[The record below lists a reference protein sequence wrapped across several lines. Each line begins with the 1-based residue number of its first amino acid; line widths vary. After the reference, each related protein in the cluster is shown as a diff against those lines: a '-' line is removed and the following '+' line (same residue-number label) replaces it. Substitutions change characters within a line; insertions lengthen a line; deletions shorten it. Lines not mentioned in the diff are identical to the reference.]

1 MAHSRTFTSYISATG
16 LSLFAGLA
24 GYFGWRFG
32 LVPELLYSANVL
44 PRTESVELLLGPV
57 PVSAIALTASSVIL
71 GLTINSLELRRSWR
85 YLLGGIVALCGA
97 SVLVSHLFA
106 LELLVTPLLFSGCLS
121 LLLVQVNR
129 LWQLDRQLLNTLFD
143 SPLRAADSGP
153 GADQRLMSGLKLL
166 NTFLPL
172 NEAIVFRVDDSNSFE
187 AVARF
192 KGTAQQA
199 PDASRNSMWREGVKL
214 CERAAASAKLVSQIV
229 GEPKQLTVAVP
240 LLHERETAGV
250 LLIRPA
256 AQLDEDD
263 KLLLEAVAS
272 QFARN
277 LKRESFAKNSARS
290 KSFSYFSQRGSR
302 RKLDALSVLKAIT
315 VEQRCEAKALAH
327 INDGVAIAYL
337 DGTVALTNPALLRFA
352 GLTPESARQLDLIG
366 LLNHFRTGIFD
377 EPEIAVRRVLQTGID
392 YAGELASDT
401 KDQILSLR
409 ISLLRDQQD
418 NVNGTSSHSDPAS
431 QPHPA
436 SAGGAENRD
445 QETVPTVSDAEP
457 IGIAVYVSDLSQ
469 TKEYEKLKSDM
480 ISLMSHELRTPLTS
494 INGFAELLTN
504 DNSIPPQARE
514 FVSIIANE
522 SQRMSRMI
530 NTFLSVTQLQRSDKQ
545 EVLKIPLRLDEVV
558 RETIASL
565 QPVAKKKRIRLLEQ
579 PAHRIPP
586 VAADKSLI
594 TQAVKNLVHNAI
606 KYSPERTTVTVSTA
620 LEAETVRVCVEDRGY
635 GIPAEARERVWDKF
649 YRVVREGQEKD
660 EESTGLGLSFV
671 REVVEQ
677 HGGQVTLDSTE
688 GRGSKFSFTLP
699 RL

>member
-1 MAHSRTFTSYISATG
+1 LQARLSLLTHIQRLIRSRTFPIYVSATG

-24 GYFGWRFG
+24 GYFGWRVG
-32 LVPELLYSANVL
+32 LVPELLKTSPLL
-44 PRTESVELLLGPV
+44 PEGERVEVLLGPV
-57 PVSAIALTASSVIL
+57 PVTAIAVMIFALAF
-71 GLTINSLELRRSWR
+71 GLTLNAYGLRRSWR
-85 YLLGGIVALCGA
+85 YLLLALLALCGGSFLLTRFA
-97 SVLVSHLFA
+97 GVELLLTPLVFSCLLSVLM
-106 LELLVTPLLFSGCLS
+106 
-121 LLLVQVNR
+121 VQVYR
-129 LWQLDRQLLNTLFD
+129 LWHLDRQLLNTLF
-143 SPLRAADSGP
+143 SAPVTAADSGP
-153 GADQRLMSGLKLL
+153 AADQRLMSGLKLL

-172 NEAIVFRVDDSNSFE
+172 HEAIVFQVDVSDSFE

-192 KGTAQQA
+192 KGATQKSL
-199 PDASRNSMWREGVKL
+199 DTSRNSVWREGVQL
-214 CERAAASAKLVSQIV
+214 CEQATASGKLVTQNI
-229 GEPKQLTVAVP
+229 GEQNQLAVAVP
-240 LLHERETAGV
+240 LLHEREIAGV

-256 AQLDEDD
+256 SQLDNDD

-277 LKRESFAKNSARS
+277 LKRESFAKNPARG
-290 KSFSYFSQRGSR
+290 KSFSYFSQRATR
-302 RKLDALSVLKAIT
+302 RKLDALNVLKAIT
-315 VEQRCEAKALAH
+315 VEQRCEAKALAQ

-337 DGTVALTNPALLRFA
+337 DGTLALTNPAMLRYA
-352 GLTPESARQLDLIG
+352 GLTAEKAQQLDLIG
-366 LLNHFRTGIFD
+366 LLNNFRTGIFD
-377 EPEIAVRRVLQTGID
+377 EAEIAVRRVLQTGID
-392 YAGELASDT
+392 YESELDFDQ
-401 KDQILSLR
+401 KDQILRLR
-409 ISLLRDQQD
+409 ISLLRDQSEPD
-418 NVNGTSSHSDPAS
+418 N
-431 QPHPA
+431 
-436 SAGGAENRD
+436 
-445 QETVPTVSDAEP
+445 EP

-469 TKEYEKLKSDM
+469 TKEHEKLKSDM

-504 DNSIPPQARE
+504 DDTIPGQARE
-514 FVSIIANE
+514 FVTIIANE

-558 RETIASL
+558 RDTIASL
-565 QPVAKKKRIRLLEQ
+565 QPVAKKKRIRLIEQ

-635 GIPAEARERVWDKF
+635 GIPAESKERVWEKF

-677 HGGQVTLDSTE
+677 HGGHVALDSEE

>member
-1 MAHSRTFTSYISATG
+1 LNRSRTFPIYVSAAG

-24 GYFGWRFG
+24 GFFGWRVGF
-32 LVPELLYSANVL
+32 VPELLKTSAI
-44 PRTESVELLLGPV
+44 PASTEHVEILLGPV
-57 PVSAIALTASSVIL
+57 PVSAVAVVISALAF
-71 GLTINSLELRRSWR
+71 GLTVNAYELRRSWR
-85 YLLGGIVALCGA
+85 YLVIAVVALCA
-97 SVLVSHLFA
+97 TSFVLSRFFGV
-106 LELLVTPLLFSGCLS
+106 ELLITPLVFSCVLT

-129 LWQLDRQLLNTLFD
+129 LWYLDRQLLNTLF
-143 SPLRAADSGP
+143 SAPVTAADSGP
-153 GADQRLMSGLKLL
+153 AADQRLMSGLKLL

-172 NEAIVFRVDDSNSFE
+172 REAIVFQVDESDSFE

-192 KGTAQQA
+192 KGATQK
-199 PDASRNSMWREGVKL
+199 PLDASRNSVWREGVQL
-214 CERAAASAKLVSQIV
+214 CEQAAGAGKLVAQDI
-229 GEPKQLTVAVP
+229 GEPKQLAVAVP
-240 LLHERETAGV
+240 LLHEREIAGV

-256 AQLDEDD
+256 AQLEADD

-277 LKRESFAKNSARS
+277 LKRESFAHNPARG
-290 KSFSYFSQRGSR
+290 KSFSYFSQRATR
-302 RKLDALSVLKAIT
+302 RKLDALNVLKAIT
-315 VEQRCEAKALAH
+315 VEQRCEAKALAQ

-337 DGTVALTNPALLRFA
+337 DGTLALTNPTILRYA
-352 GLTPESARQLDLIG
+352 GLSADKAQQLDLIG
-366 LLNHFRTGIFD
+366 LLYHFRTGIFD

-392 YAGELASDT
+392 YEGELDFDE
-401 KDQILSLR
+401 KGQILSLR
-409 ISLLRDQQD
+409 ISLLRDQQ
-418 NVNGTSSHSDPAS
+418 
-431 QPHPA
+431 
-436 SAGGAENRD
+436 
-445 QETVPTVSDAEP
+445 ETDEP

-469 TKEYEKLKSDM
+469 TKEHEKLKSDM

-504 DNSIPPQARE
+504 DETIPAQARE
-514 FVSIIANE
+514 FVTIIANE

-558 RETIASL
+558 RDTIASL

-594 TQAVKNLVHNAI
+594 TQAIKNLVHNAI

-635 GIPAEARERVWDKF
+635 GIPAESRERVWDKF

-671 REVVEQ
+671 RQVVEQ
-677 HGGQVTLDSTE
+677 HGGQVELDSEE
-688 GRGSKFSFTLP
+688 GRGSRFSFTLP

>member
-1 MAHSRTFTSYISATG
+1 MTRSRTSSTYISATA
-16 LSLFAGLA
+16 LSICAGVA
-24 GYFGWRFG
+24 GYIGSRFG
-32 LVPELLYSANVL
+32 VLPELLYHTSILA
-44 PRTESVELLLGPV
+44 PEETVELFLGPV
-57 PVSAIALTASSVIL
+57 PIAALALVACSL
-71 GLTINSLELRRSWR
+71 GFGLTVDTFGVRRSWR
-85 YLLGGIVALCGA
+85 YLVGGVVVVCGA
-97 SVLVSHLFA
+97 SFLASRFF
-106 LELLVTPLLFSGCLS
+106 ELQLLLTPLLFSIALAV
-121 LLLVQVNR
+121 LLVQVNR
-129 LWQLDRQLLNTLFD
+129 LWYLDGHLVKTLFGG
-143 SPLRAADSGP
+143 PTTAADCGP
-153 GADQRLMSGLKLL
+153 GAHQRLMSGLKLL

-172 NEAIVFRVDDSNSFE
+172 NEAIVFQVDDSDGFE

-192 KGTAQQA
+192 KGSTQH
-199 PDASRNSMWREGVKL
+199 PHDTSRNSLWREGVRL
-214 CERAAASAKLVSQIV
+214 CEQAAASEKLVGQTV

-240 LLHERETAGV
+240 LLHEREVAGV

-256 AQLDEDD
+256 AQLNDEDN
-263 KLLLEAVAS
+263 LLLEAVGS

-290 KSFSYFSQRGSR
+290 KSFSYFSQNGTR
-302 RKLDALSVLKAIT
+302 RKLDALNVLKAIT
-315 VEQRCEAKALAH
+315 VEQRCEANALAQ
-327 INDGVAIAYL
+327 IDEGVAIAYL
-337 DGTVALTNPALLRFA
+337 DGTLAQTNPTLLRYA
-352 GLTPESARQLDLIG
+352 GLTPERAQHLDLIG
-366 LLNHFRTGIFD
+366 LLNNFRTGIFD

-392 YAGELASDT
+392 YEGELDFDQ
-401 KDQILSLR
+401 KDQILNLR
-409 ISLLRDQQD
+409 ISLLRDQQE
-418 NVNGTSSHSDPAS
+418 T
-431 QPHPA
+431 
-436 SAGGAENRD
+436 GGG
-445 QETVPTVSDAEP
+445 EP
-457 IGIAVYVSDLSQ
+457 IGIAVYVRDLSQ
-469 TKEYEKLKSDM
+469 TKEHEKLKSDM

-494 INGFAELLTN
+494 INGFAELLSADDTV
-504 DNSIPPQARE
+504 PAQARE

-565 QPVAKKKRIRLLEQ
+565 QPVAKKKRIRLVEQ

-635 GIPAEARERVWDKF
+635 GIPTESKERVWDKF

-671 REVVEQ
+671 REVIEQ
-677 HGGQVTLDSTE
+677 HGGHVALDSEE
-688 GRGSKFSFTLP
+688 GRGSRFSFTLP

>member
-1 MAHSRTFTSYISATG
+1 LTRTRTFSTYISATG
-16 LSLFAGLA
+16 LSLLAGLA

-32 LVPELLYSANVL
+32 VVPELLYTANL
-44 PRTESVELLLGPV
+44 LEPSEGVELLLGPI
-57 PVSAIALTASSVIL
+57 PVSAIALVGCSMAF
-71 GLTINSLELRRSWR
+71 GLTVNGIELRRSWH
-85 YLLGGIVALCGA
+85 YLLGGVVALCGA
-97 SVLVSHLFA
+97 SLFVSQFFG
-106 LELLVTPLLFSGCLS
+106 LELLITPLLFSGLLS

-129 LWQLDRQLLNTLFD
+129 LWHIDRQLLNTLFS
-143 SPLRAADSGP
+143 SPITAADSGP

-166 NTFLPL
+166 NTFLHL
-172 NEAIVFRVDDSNSFE
+172 NEAIVFQLDESDSFE

-192 KGTAQQA
+192 KGSTQKAL
-199 PDASRNSMWREGVKL
+199 DNSRNSLWREGVRL
-214 CERAAASAKLVSQIV
+214 CERAAASGKLVIQTV
-229 GEPKQLTVAVP
+229 GDAKQPTVAVP
-240 LLHERETAGV
+240 LLHEREIAGV

-256 AQLDEDD
+256 AQLNDDD

-277 LKRESFAKNSARS
+277 LKRESFAKNSARN

-302 RKLDALSVLKAIT
+302 RKLDALNVLKAIT
-315 VEQRCEAKALAH
+315 VEQRCEAKALAN

-337 DGTVALTNPALLRFA
+337 DGTLALTNPTLLQFA
-352 GLTPESARQLDLIG
+352 GLTPERAQQLDLIG
-366 LLNHFRTGIFD
+366 LLNSFRTGIFD

-392 YAGELASDT
+392 YEGELDFDQ
-401 KDQILSLR
+401 KDQILKLR

-418 NVNGTSSHSDPAS
+418 
-431 QPHPA
+431 
-436 SAGGAENRD
+436 AGAG
-445 QETVPTVSDAEP
+445 EP
-457 IGIAVYVSDLSQ
+457 IGIAVYVNDLSQ
-469 TKEYEKLKSDM
+469 TKDYEKLKSDM

-494 INGFAELLTN
+494 INGFAELLT
-504 DNSIPPQARE
+504 DDDSIPAQARE

-558 RETIASL
+558 RDTIASL
-565 QPVAKKKRIRLLEQ
+565 QPVAKKKRIRLIEQ

-635 GIPAEARERVWDKF
+635 GIPAESRERVWDKF

-677 HGGQVTLDSTE
+677 HGGHVALDSEE
-688 GRGSKFSFTLP
+688 GRGSRFSFTLP

>member
-1 MAHSRTFTSYISATG
+1 LVVCGA
-16 LSLFAGLA
+16 SLFVSQ
-24 GYFGWRFG
+24 FFG
-32 LVPELLYSANVL
+32 L
-44 PRTESVELLLGPV
+44 ELLL
-57 PVSAIALTASSVIL
+57 
-71 GLTINSLELRRSWR
+71 
-85 YLLGGIVALCGA
+85 
-97 SVLVSHLFA
+97 
-106 LELLVTPLLFSGCLS
+106 TPLLFSTFLA

-129 LWQLDRQLLNTLFD
+129 LWHLDRQLLNTLFS
-143 SPLRAADSGP
+143 SPITAADSGP

-166 NTFLPL
+166 NTFLHL
-172 NEAIVFRVDDSNSFE
+172 NEAVVFQLDDSNSFE

-192 KGTAQQA
+192 KGSAQKA
-199 PDASRNSMWREGVKL
+199 LDNSRNSIWREGVNL
-214 CERAAASAKLVSQIV
+214 CERAAATGKLVSQTA
-229 GEPKQLTVAVP
+229 GDTKQSTVAVP
-240 LLHERETAGV
+240 LLHEREIAGV
-250 LLIRPA
+250 LLLRPA
-256 AQLDEDD
+256 TQLNDDD
-263 KLLLEAVAS
+263 KQLLEAVAS

-277 LKRESFAKNSARS
+277 LKRESFAKNSARNR
-290 KSFSYFSQRGSR
+290 SFSYFSQRGSR
-302 RKLDALSVLKAIT
+302 RKLDALNVLKAIT
-315 VEQRCEAKALAH
+315 VEQRCEAKALAN

-337 DGTVALTNPALLRFA
+337 DGTLALTNPTLLSFA
-352 GLTPESARQLDLIG
+352 GLTPERAQQLDLIG
-366 LLNHFRTGIFD
+366 LLNSFRTGIFD

-392 YAGELASDT
+392 YEGELHFDQ
-401 KDQILSLR
+401 KEQILKLR

-418 NVNGTSSHSDPAS
+418 
-431 QPHPA
+431 A
-436 SAGGAENRD
+436 SAG
-445 QETVPTVSDAEP
+445 EP
-457 IGIAVYVSDLSQ
+457 IGIAVYVNDLSQ
-469 TKEYEKLKSDM
+469 TKDYEKLKSDM

-494 INGFAELLTN
+494 INGFAELLTA
-504 DNSIPPQARE
+504 DDTIPPQARE

-558 RETIASL
+558 RDTIASL
-565 QPVAKKKRIRLLEQ
+565 QPIAKKKRIRLIEQ

-635 GIPAEARERVWDKF
+635 GIPSESRERVWDKF
-649 YRVVREGQEKD
+649 FRVVREGQEKD

-677 HGGQVTLDSTE
+677 HGGEVALDSEE
-688 GRGSKFSFTLP
+688 GRGSRFSFTLP

>member
-1 MAHSRTFTSYISATG
+1 
-16 LSLFAGLA
+16 
-24 GYFGWRFG
+24 
-32 LVPELLYSANVL
+32 
-44 PRTESVELLLGPV
+44 
-57 PVSAIALTASSVIL
+57 
-71 GLTINSLELRRSWR
+71 
-85 YLLGGIVALCGA
+85 
-97 SVLVSHLFA
+97 
-106 LELLVTPLLFSGCLS
+106 
-121 LLLVQVNR
+121 
-129 LWQLDRQLLNTLFD
+129 
-143 SPLRAADSGP
+143 
-153 GADQRLMSGLKLL
+153 
-166 NTFLPL
+166 
-172 NEAIVFRVDDSNSFE
+172 
-187 AVARF
+187 
-192 KGTAQQA
+192 
-199 PDASRNSMWREGVKL
+199 MWREGVRL
-214 CERAAASAKLVSQIV
+214 CEQAAASGTLASQIV

-290 KSFSYFSQRGSR
+290 KSFSYFSQRGNR

-315 VEQRCEAKALAH
+315 VEQRCEAKALAN

-337 DGTVALTNPALLRFA
+337 DGTMALTNPTLLHFA
-352 GLTPESARQLDLIG
+352 GLTPERARQLDLIG

-392 YAGELASDT
+392 YAGELDFDQKA
-401 KDQILSLR
+401 QILSLR

-418 NVNGTSSHSDPAS
+418 NGNENAS
-431 QPHPA
+431 PSQPA
-436 SAGGAENRD
+436 SAGTGESAGR
-445 QETVPTVSDAEP
+445 ETVSTVSSGEP

-504 DNSIPPQARE
+504 DDSIPPQARE

-565 QPVAKKKRIRLLEQ
+565 QPVAKKKRIRLIEQ
-579 PAHRIPP
+579 AAHRIPP

-594 TQAVKNLVHNAI
+594 TLAVKNLVHNAI

-620 LEAETVRVCVEDRGY
+620 LEAETVRVCVEDRGF

-677 HGGQVTLDSTE
+677 HGGQVELDSTE

>member
-1 MAHSRTFTSYISATG
+1 MNRSRTFPIYVSSTV

-24 GYFGWRFG
+24 GYLGWRLG
-32 LVPELLYSANVL
+32 VIPELLNLSTLASPAEQL
-44 PRTESVELLLGPV
+44 ELFLGPV
-57 PVSAIALTASSVIL
+57 PIAALAILICALGF
-71 GLTINSLELRRSWR
+71 GLTLNAYGLRRTWR
-85 YLLGGIVALCGA
+85 YLLIALVAICTA
-97 SVLVSHLFA
+97 SF
-106 LELLVTPLLFSGCLS
+106 LLTRFFTVQLLITPLVFSCVVS
-121 LLLVQVNR
+121 LVLVQVNR
-129 LWQLDRQLLNTLFD
+129 LWHFDRQLLDTLFS
-143 SPLRAADSGP
+143 SPITAPDSGP
-153 GADQRLMSGLKLL
+153 AAEQRLMSGLKLL

-172 NEAIVFRVDDSNSFE
+172 HEAIVFQVDESDSFE

-192 KGTAQQA
+192 KGTTQQSS
-199 PDASRNSMWREGVKL
+199 DTSRNSVWREGVQL
-214 CERAAASAKLVSQIV
+214 CEQAATSGKLVGQAV
-229 GEPKQLTVAVP
+229 GDMKQLTFAVP
-240 LLHERETAGV
+240 LLHEHEVAGV
-250 LLIRPA
+250 LLIRPVS
-256 AQLDEDD
+256 QLDNDD

-277 LKRESFAKNSARS
+277 LKRESFAKNSARNR
-290 KSFSYFSQRGSR
+290 SFSYFSQRGTL
-302 RKLDALSVLKAIT
+302 RKLDALNVLKAIT
-315 VEQRCEAKALAH
+315 VEQRCEAMALAR

-337 DGTVALTNPALLRFA
+337 DGTLALTNPTILRYA
-352 GLTPESARQLDLIG
+352 GLTAERAQPLDLIG
-366 LLNHFRTGIFD
+366 LLNNFRTSIFD
-377 EPEIAVRRVLQTGID
+377 EPEIAVRRVLQTGVD
-392 YAGELASDT
+392 YEGELDFDQ
-401 KDQILSLR
+401 KEQILSLR
-409 ISLLRDQQD
+409 ISLLRDRLEPD
-418 NVNGTSSHSDPAS
+418 N
-431 QPHPA
+431 
-436 SAGGAENRD
+436 
-445 QETVPTVSDAEP
+445 EP
-457 IGIAVYVSDLSQ
+457 IGIAVYVSDLSR
-469 TKEYEKLKSDM
+469 TKEHEKLKSDM

-504 DNSIPPQARE
+504 DDTIPAQARE
-514 FVSIIANE
+514 FVTIIANE

-565 QPVAKKKRIRLLEQ
+565 QPVAKKKRIRLIEQ

-620 LEAETVRVCVEDRGY
+620 LEAETVRVCVEDRGF
-635 GIPAEARERVWDKF
+635 GIPAELRERVWEKF

-677 HGGQVTLDSTE
+677 HGGQVELDSVE

>member
-1 MAHSRTFTSYISATG
+1 FPALTRSRTFTTYISAAA
-16 LSLFAGLA
+16 LSLFAGFVGYA
-24 GYFGWRFG
+24 GFRFG
-32 LVPELLYSANVL
+32 VVPELLYTSNLL
-44 PRTESVELLLGPV
+44 PRVESVELFLGPV
-57 PVSAIALTASSVIL
+57 PVAAIVLAACSVAF
-71 GLTINSLELRRSWR
+71 GLTLNNFGLRRSWH
-85 YLLGGIVALCGA
+85 YLLAGLLLLCAA
-97 SVLVSHLFA
+97 SLFVSRFFSFEVLI
-106 LELLVTPLLFSGCLS
+106 TPVLFSGSLS

-129 LWQLDRQLLNTLFD
+129 LWHLDRQLMNTLFS
-143 SPLRAADSGP
+143 SPITVAGSGP
-153 GADQRLMSGLKLL
+153 GAHQRVMNGLKLL
-166 NTFLPL
+166 NTCLPL
-172 NEAIVFRVDDSNSFE
+172 NEAIVFQVDESGYFE

-192 KGTAQQA
+192 KATAQKQT
-199 PDASRNSMWREGVKL
+199 DTRRNSVWRDGVRL
-214 CERAAASAKLVSQIV
+214 CERAAASGKLVSQTV
-229 GEPKQLTVAVP
+229 GELKELTVAVP
-240 LLHERETAGV
+240 LLHEREIAGV

-256 AQLDEDD
+256 AQLVDDD
-263 KLLLEAVAS
+263 KMLLEAVGS

-302 RKLDALSVLKAIT
+302 RKLDALNVLKAIT

-337 DGTVALTNPALLRFA
+337 DGTVALTNPTILRYA
-352 GLTPESARQLDLIG
+352 GLTPERARQLDLIG
-366 LLNHFRTGIFD
+366 LLNNFRTGIFD

-392 YAGELASDT
+392 YEGELDFDQ
-401 KDQILSLR
+401 KDQTLQLR

-418 NVNGTSSHSDPAS
+418 TGN
-431 QPHPA
+431 
-436 SAGGAENRD
+436 
-445 QETVPTVSDAEP
+445 AEP
-457 IGIAVYVSDLSQ
+457 IGIAVYVRDLSE

-494 INGFAELLTN
+494 INGFAELLTA
-504 DNSIPPQARE
+504 DESIPSQARE

-565 QPVAKKKRIRLLEQ
+565 QPVAKKKRIRLIEQ

-635 GIPAEARERVWDKF
+635 GIPAESRARVWDKF

-677 HGGQVTLDSTE
+677 HGGCVELDSEE

>member
-1 MAHSRTFTSYISATG
+1 MIRSRTITTSVSCTALG
-16 LSLFAGLA
+16 LFAGLA

-32 LVPELLYSANVL
+32 VVPEILYQAQIL
-44 PRTESVELLLGPV
+44 TPPETVELLLGPV
-57 PVSAIALTASSVIL
+57 PLSAIVLAVCPVAL
-71 GLTINSLELRRSWR
+71 GLILNGFGLRRSWP
-85 YLLGGIVALCGA
+85 YLLISVAAMCGA
-97 SVLVSHLFA
+97 SLFVSHFFGI
-106 LELLVTPLLFSGCLS
+106 ELPSTPLVFSGALA

-129 LWQLDRQLLNTLFD
+129 LWQLDRQLLNTLF
-143 SPLRAADSGP
+143 SPPITSADSGP
-153 GADQRLMSGLKLL
+153 GAHQRLMSGLKLL

-172 NEAIVFRVDDSNSFE
+172 KEAIVFQVDESDLFE

-192 KGTAQQA
+192 KGATQQ
-199 PDASRNSMWREGVKL
+199 PLDASRNSVWREGVSL
-214 CERAAASAKLVSQIV
+214 CEKAAVSGKLVSQTV
-229 GEPKQLTVAVP
+229 GESKHLTVAVP
-240 LLHERETAGV
+240 LLHERETAGA

-277 LKRESFAKNSARS
+277 LKRESFAKNSTRS
-290 KSFSYFSQRGSR
+290 KSFSYFSQRGSL
-302 RKLDALSVLKAIT
+302 RKLAALNVLKAIT

-327 INDGVAIAYL
+327 ITDGVAIAYL
-337 DGTVALTNPALLRFA
+337 DGTLALTNPTILRYA
-352 GLTPESARQLDLIG
+352 GLTPERAQQLDLIG
-366 LLNHFRTGIFD
+366 LLNNFRTGIFD

-392 YAGELASDT
+392 YEGELDFDQ
-401 KDQILSLR
+401 KDQTLKLR
-409 ISLLRDQQD
+409 ISLLRDQQEAAT
-418 NVNGTSSHSDPAS
+418 G
-431 QPHPA
+431 
-436 SAGGAENRD
+436 
-445 QETVPTVSDAEP
+445 EP
-457 IGIAVYVSDLSQ
+457 IGIAVYVEDLSQ
-469 TKEYEKLKSDM
+469 TKELEKLKSDM

-504 DNSIPPQARE
+504 DESIPPQARE

-558 RETIASL
+558 RDTIASL
-565 QPVAKKKRIRLLEQ
+565 QPVAKKKRIRLIEQ

-606 KYSPERTTVTVSTA
+606 KYSPERTTVTVTTA

-635 GIPAEARERVWDKF
+635 GIPAESRERVWDKF

-677 HGGQVTLDSTE
+677 HGGQVELDSEE

>member
-1 MAHSRTFTSYISATG
+1 MIRSKPVTTYFSATA
-16 LSLFAGLA
+16 LSLGAGLA

-32 LVPELLYSANVL
+32 ILPELLDHPKLL
-44 PRTESVELLLGPV
+44 PPVEKFELLLGPI
-57 PVSAIALTASSVIL
+57 PVSAIVLAVCSVAL
-71 GLTINSLELRRSWR
+71 GLTLNSFELRRSWP
-85 YLLGGIVALCGA
+85 YIWGVLAGLCAA
-97 SVLVSHLFA
+97 SLFA
-106 LELLVTPLLFSGCLS
+106 SRFFGIELPITPLLFSAGLA

-129 LWQLDRQLLNTLFD
+129 LWHLDRQLLNTLFS
-143 SPLRAADSGP
+143 SPIRAADSGP
-153 GADQRLMSGLKLL
+153 GAHQRLMSGLKLL

-172 NEAIVFRVDDSNSFE
+172 KEAIVFQVDESGSFA
-187 AVARF
+187 AVARY
-192 KGTAQQA
+192 KGTTQQ
-199 PDASRNSMWREGVKL
+199 PLDASRNSVWREGIML
-214 CERAAASAKLVSQIV
+214 CEQSAATGKLVSKTV
-229 GEPKQLTVAVP
+229 GEQLTVAVP
-240 LLHERETAGV
+240 LLHERETAGA

-256 AQLDEDD
+256 AQLDDDD

-277 LKRESFAKNSARS
+277 LKRESFAKNSARN
-290 KSFSYFSQRGSR
+290 KSLNYFSQRGSR

-315 VEQRCEAKALAH
+315 VEQRCEAKALAQ

-337 DGTVALTNPALLRFA
+337 DGTVALTNPTILRYA
-352 GLTPESARQLDLIG
+352 GLTPERAQQLDLIG
-366 LLNHFRTGIFD
+366 LLNNFRTGIFD
-377 EPEIAVRRVLQTGID
+377 EPEIAVRRVLQTGIN
-392 YAGELASDT
+392 YEGELDF
-401 KDQILSLR
+401 DQKGQTLKLR
-409 ISLLRDQQD
+409 MSLLRDQQD
-418 NVNGTSSHSDPAS
+418 AS
-431 QPHPA
+431 T
-436 SAGGAENRD
+436 G
-445 QETVPTVSDAEP
+445 EP
-457 IGIAVYVSDLSQ
+457 IGIAVYVEDLSQ
-469 TKEYEKLKSDM
+469 TKDYEKLKSDM

-494 INGFAELLTN
+494 INGFAELLTV
-504 DNSIPPQARE
+504 DESIPPQARE
-514 FVSIIANE
+514 FVSIIAKE

-565 QPVAKKKRIRLLEQ
+565 QPVAKKKRIRLIEQ

-594 TQAVKNLVHNAI
+594 TKAVKNLVHNAI

-635 GIPAEARERVWDKF
+635 GIPAESRERVWDKF

-677 HGGQVTLDSTE
+677 HGGHVELDSME

>member
-1 MAHSRTFTSYISATG
+1 
-16 LSLFAGLA
+16 
-24 GYFGWRFG
+24 
-32 LVPELLYSANVL
+32 
-44 PRTESVELLLGPV
+44 
-57 PVSAIALTASSVIL
+57 
-71 GLTINSLELRRSWR
+71 
-85 YLLGGIVALCGA
+85 
-97 SVLVSHLFA
+97 
-106 LELLVTPLLFSGCLS
+106 
-121 LLLVQVNR
+121 
-129 LWQLDRQLLNTLFD
+129 
-143 SPLRAADSGP
+143 
-153 GADQRLMSGLKLL
+153 
-166 NTFLPL
+166 
-172 NEAIVFRVDDSNSFE
+172 
-187 AVARF
+187 
-192 KGTAQQA
+192 
-199 PDASRNSMWREGVKL
+199 MWREGVKL
-214 CERAAASAKLVSQIV
+214 CEHAAATAKLVSQIV
-229 GEPKQLTVAVP
+229 GDPKQLTVAVP

-277 LKRESFAKNSARS
+277 LKRESFAKNSARN
-290 KSFSYFSQRGSR
+290 KSFSYFSQRGNR

-337 DGTVALTNPALLRFA
+337 DGTVALTNSTLLRFA
-352 GLTPESARQLDLIG
+352 GLPPDSTRQLDLIG

-418 NVNGTSSHSDPAS
+418 NGT
-431 QPHPA
+431 
-436 SAGGAENRD
+436 G
-445 QETVPTVSDAEP
+445 EP
-457 IGIAVYVSDLSQ
+457 IGIAVYVSDLGQ
-469 TKEYEKLKSDM
+469 TKEHEKLKSDM

-504 DNSIPPQARE
+504 DDSIPPQARE

-565 QPVAKKKRIRLLEQ
+565 QPVAKKKRIRLIEQ

-635 GIPAEARERVWDKF
+635 GIPAESRERVWDKF

>member
-1 MAHSRTFTSYISATG
+1 LNHARTFTSYISAIG
-16 LSLFAGLA
+16 LSLLAGLA

-32 LVPELLYSANVL
+32 LIPELLYSAHVL

-57 PVSAIALTASSVIL
+57 PVSAIAIAASSLVL
-71 GLTINSLELRRSWR
+71 GLTINSFELRRSWR

-97 SVLVSHLFA
+97 SVLISHLFG
-106 LELLVTPLLFSGCLS
+106 LELFVTPLLFSGCLS

-143 SPLRAADSGP
+143 SPLMAADSGP
-153 GADQRLMSGLKLL
+153 GADQRIMSGLKLL

-192 KGTAQQA
+192 KGTAPQA
-199 PDASRNSMWREGVKL
+199 LDASANSMWREGVKL
-214 CERAAASAKLVSQIV
+214 CEHAAATAKLVSQIV
-229 GEPKQLTVAVP
+229 GDPKQLTVAVP

-256 AQLDEDD
+256 AQLDRDD

-277 LKRESFAKNSARS
+277 LKRESFAKNSARN
-290 KSFSYFSQRGSR
+290 KSFSYFSQRGNR

-337 DGTVALTNPALLRFA
+337 DGTVALTNSTLLRFA
-352 GLTPESARQLDLIG
+352 GLPPASTRQLDLIG

-418 NVNGTSSHSDPAS
+418 NGT
-431 QPHPA
+431 
-436 SAGGAENRD
+436 G
-445 QETVPTVSDAEP
+445 EP
-457 IGIAVYVSDLSQ
+457 IGIAVYVSDLGQ
-469 TKEYEKLKSDM
+469 TKEHEKLKSDM

-504 DNSIPPQARE
+504 DDSIPPQARE

-565 QPVAKKKRIRLLEQ
+565 QPVAKKKRIRLIEQ

-635 GIPAEARERVWDKF
+635 GIPAESRERVWDKF

>member
-1 MAHSRTFTSYISATG
+1 LNHARTFTSYISAIG
-16 LSLFAGLA
+16 LSLLAGLA

-32 LVPELLYSANVL
+32 LIPELLYTAHVL

-57 PVSAIALTASSVIL
+57 PVSAIAIAASSLVL
-71 GLTINSLELRRSWR
+71 GLTINSFELRRSWR

-97 SVLVSHLFA
+97 SVLISHLFG
-106 LELLVTPLLFSGCLS
+106 LELFVTPLLFSGCLS

-143 SPLRAADSGP
+143 SPLMAADSGP
-153 GADQRLMSGLKLL
+153 GADQRIMSGLKLL

-192 KGTAQQA
+192 KGTAPQA
-199 PDASRNSMWREGVKL
+199 LDASANSMWREGVKL
-214 CERAAASAKLVSQIV
+214 CEHAAATAKLVSQIV
-229 GEPKQLTVAVP
+229 GDPKQLTVAVP

-277 LKRESFAKNSARS
+277 LKRESFAKNSARN
-290 KSFSYFSQRGSR
+290 KSFSYFSQRGNR

-337 DGTVALTNPALLRFA
+337 DGTVCLTNSTLLRFA
-352 GLTPESARQLDLIG
+352 GLPPDSTRQLDLIG

-418 NVNGTSSHSDPAS
+418 NGT
-431 QPHPA
+431 
-436 SAGGAENRD
+436 G
-445 QETVPTVSDAEP
+445 EP
-457 IGIAVYVSDLSQ
+457 IGIAVYVSDLGQ
-469 TKEYEKLKSDM
+469 TKEHEKLKSDM

-504 DNSIPPQARE
+504 DDSIPPQARE

-565 QPVAKKKRIRLLEQ
+565 QPVAKKKRIRLIEQ

-635 GIPAEARERVWDKF
+635 GIPAESRERVWDKF

>member
-1 MAHSRTFTSYISATG
+1 LNRSRTSNTYISATA
-16 LSLFAGLA
+16 LSICAGLA
-24 GYFGWRFG
+24 GYFGVRFG
-32 LVPELLYSANVL
+32 VIPELLYQTHILA
-44 PRTESVELLLGPV
+44 REDGVELFLGPV
-57 PVSAIALTASSVIL
+57 SVAAVVLIACSLGF
-71 GLTINSLELRRSWR
+71 GLTVDTFGVRRAWR
-85 YLLGGIVALCGA
+85 YLVAGIVFVCGA
-97 SVLVSHLFA
+97 TFFA
-106 LELLVTPLLFSGCLS
+106 SRFFELQLLLTPLLFSTALAV
-121 LLLVQVNR
+121 LLVQVNR
-129 LWQLDRQLLNTLFD
+129 LWYLDGQLVKTLFD
-143 SPLRAADSGP
+143 GPITASDFGP
-153 GADQRLMSGLKLL
+153 GAHQRLMSGLKLL

-172 NEAIVFRVDDSNSFE
+172 NEAIVFQIDDSDAFE

-192 KGTAQQA
+192 KGTTQQ
-199 PDASRNSMWREGVKL
+199 PLDTSRNSVWREGVRL
-214 CERAAASAKLVSQIV
+214 CEQAAAAGKLVGQTV

-240 LLHERETAGV
+240 LLHEREVAGV
-250 LLIRPA
+250 LLMRPA

-263 KLLLEAVAS
+263 KLLLEAVGS

-290 KSFSYFSQRGSR
+290 KWFSYFSQKGTR
-302 RKLDALSVLKAIT
+302 RKLDALNVLKAVAI
-315 VEQRCEAKALAH
+315 EQRCEANALTN
-327 INDGVAIAYL
+327 INEGVAIAYL
-337 DGTVALTNPALLRFA
+337 DGTLAQANPTLLRYA
-352 GLTPESARQLDLIG
+352 GLTPERAQHLDLIG
-366 LLNHFRTGIFD
+366 LLNNFRTGVFD

-392 YAGELASDT
+392 YVGELDFDE

-409 ISLLRDQQD
+409 ISLLRDQHES
-418 NVNGTSSHSDPAS
+418 GS
-431 QPHPA
+431 
-436 SAGGAENRD
+436 G
-445 QETVPTVSDAEP
+445 EP
-457 IGIAVYVSDLSQ
+457 IGIVVYVLDLSQ
-469 TKEYEKLKSDM
+469 TKEHEKLKSDM

-494 INGFAELLTN
+494 INGFAELLTA
-504 DNSIPPQARE
+504 DETVPQQARE

-565 QPVAKKKRIRLLEQ
+565 QPVAKKKRIRLIEQ

-635 GIPAEARERVWDKF
+635 GIPAEYKERVWDKF

-671 REVVEQ
+671 REVIEQ
-677 HGGQVTLDSTE
+677 HGGHVALDSEE
-688 GRGSKFSFTLP
+688 GRGSRFSFTLP